1 MGRADAARRRN
12 PMKLVPLALSV
23 VVLAVY
29 AAGAAAAPTRQASFC
44 GTAKGVAA
52 YIVNSGSLISPT
64 GSETLQSLE
73 RKLKFDYGA
82 IIHAEPALKSSA
94 PRTIKP
100 DLLTAFSLVNFVNAR
115 MTAIGWDFTKALPF
129 EKTLVTRATA
139 AKPAIQHLS
148 AYFKGTCHI
157 KGA

>member
-1 MGRADAARRRN
+1 
-12 PMKLVPLALSV
+12 MKLVPLALSV

-64 GSETLQSLE
+64 E

>member
-1 MGRADAARRRN
+1 
-12 PMKLVPLALSV
+12 MKLVPFTLSV
-23 VVLAVY
+23 VLLAIY

-64 GSETLQSLE
+64 GNETLQSLE

-94 PRTIKP
+94 PRRIKP
-100 DLLTAFSLVNFVNAR
+100 DLLTAFSLINFVNAK
-115 MTAIGWDFTKALPF
+115 MTAVGWDFTKVLPF
-129 EKTLVTRATA
+129 EKTLVARATG
-139 AKPAIQHLS
+139 AKPALQHLDT
-148 AYFKGTCHI
+148 YFKGTCHI